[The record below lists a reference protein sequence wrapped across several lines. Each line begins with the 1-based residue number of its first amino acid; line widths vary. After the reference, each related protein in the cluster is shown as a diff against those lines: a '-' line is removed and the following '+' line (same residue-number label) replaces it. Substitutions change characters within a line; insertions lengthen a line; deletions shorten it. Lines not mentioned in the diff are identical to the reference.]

1 MNPSM
6 IHLNGRSTETA
17 SSHPGDATLRNGA
30 DVLTTAS
37 APVASPASLP
47 HLQGAH
53 RILVVDDNQAIHSDY
68 KKILQPEISTVDFE
82 ALEAQI
88 FGKPTVQADQLKFEI
103 DSAFQGQEGLE
114 LVKRACKEGR
124 PYSMAFVDV
133 RMPPGWDGIE
143 TVEKIWKIDPYL
155 QVVICTAYSDYSWN
169 DIVQKLGRTDRFVI
183 LKKPFDII
191 EIQQLAYSMT
201 EKWRLAQSLH
211 HHLNNLEG
219 TVTQRTIDLE
229 KSVSL
234 LNATLESTADG
245 IYVVS
250 QDGKILSSNKKFAE
264 LWGLSLELMES
275 RDRNKILKTISAQ
288 LQDPEGFL
296 QKIME
301 IYAKPECVDFEQIKL
316 KDGRIFERYS
326 QPQKL
331 GNKIVGRVWSYRDVT
346 KREQLSEQLR
356 QTQKMESIGR
366 LAGGVA
372 HDFNNI
378 LTVIQG
384 HSALLLNMECPPDL
398 TESHQQIYDAAERAA
413 NLTRQ
418 LLTFS
423 RKQVMRLSGI
433 DLNEVV
439 RDMGKMLKRV
449 LGEDIAFQVDLA
461 PEPAFV
467 HADIAMM
474 EQVMMNLAVNSR
486 DAMSRG
492 GVLKIQTSLVD
503 LAKNPQLKMDGLVS
517 GEFVCLRISDTGTG
531 IAESDL
537 PHIFEPFFTTKEN
550 GKGTG
555 LGLATVYGIVKQHKG
570 GISVRS
576 MRGQGTTFDVLLP
589 YIRRASVNSPEATPD
604 EPRGGSETI
613 LLVEDEMPVRN
624 LVSTILSRLGYRV
637 LEAESGVAAQVVWQE
652 HRNEIN
658 LLLTDMIMPEGV
670 SGRDLAKILQAQDP
684 KLKVIFSSGY
694 SRDLFGKDMLLED
707 GYNFLP
713 KPYHPRQLARAVRK
727 ALDQDAKPANG

>member
-6 IHLNGRSTETA
+6 IHLTNRSTETA
-17 SSHPGDATLRNGA
+17 SSSPGQAARNGA
-30 DVLTTAS
+30 EAAS
-37 APVASPASLP
+37 AASPAAAAAQVLS
-47 HLQGAH
+47 HMQGSA

-68 KKILQPEISTVDFE
+68 KKILQPELSSAEFD

-88 FGKPTVQADQLKFEI
+88 FGKPEVQADQLKFEI

-114 LVKRACKEGR
+114 MVKRACKEGR
-124 PYSMAFVDV
+124 PYSLAFVDV

-143 TVEKIWKIDPYL
+143 TVEKIWRVDPYL

-169 DIVQKLGRTDRFVI
+169 DIIQKLGRTDRFVI

-211 HHLNNLEG
+211 HYLNNLEG
-219 TVTQRTIDLE
+219 TITQRTIDLE

-250 QDGKILSSNKKFAE
+250 EGKILSSNKKFSE
-264 LWGLSLELMES
+264 LWGLPPEVMEQ
-275 RDRNKILKTISAQ
+275 RDRDRMLKLISAQ
-288 LQDPEGFL
+288 LHDPEAFL
-296 QKIME
+296 RRITE
-301 IYAKPECVDFEQIKL
+301 IYGQPDCVDFEVIKL

-331 GNKIVGRVWSYRDVT
+331 GDKIIGRVWSYRDVT

-384 HSALLLNMECPPDL
+384 HSALLLNTDCGSDL

-433 DLNEVV
+433 DLNDVV
-439 RDMGKMLKRV
+439 RDMSKMLKRV
-449 LGEDIAFQVDLA
+449 LGEDIAFKVELTQ
-461 PEPAFV
+461 EPAFV

-486 DAMSRG
+486 DAMTG
-492 GVLKIQTSLVD
+492 GGTLKVQTSVVD
-503 LAKNPQLKMDGLVS
+503 LAKNPNCKVEGLTT
-517 GEFVCLRISDTGTG
+517 GEFVCLRISDTGCG
-531 IAESDL
+531 ISDADL

-570 GISVRS
+570 GIQVRSVRA
-576 MRGQGTTFDVLLP
+576 QGTTFEVFLP
-589 YIRRASVNSPEATPD
+589 FIRRASMNPSETTQDKPV
-604 EPRGGSETI
+604 GGTETI
-613 LLVEDEMPVRN
+613 LLVEDEVAVRN

-637 LEAESGVAAQVVWQE
+637 LEAESGVAAQKVWHE
-652 HRNEIN
+652 HRQEIQ

-670 SGRDLAKILQAQDP
+670 SGRDLAKMLQAEDP

-727 ALDQDAKPANG
+727 ALDKDAKPMAS